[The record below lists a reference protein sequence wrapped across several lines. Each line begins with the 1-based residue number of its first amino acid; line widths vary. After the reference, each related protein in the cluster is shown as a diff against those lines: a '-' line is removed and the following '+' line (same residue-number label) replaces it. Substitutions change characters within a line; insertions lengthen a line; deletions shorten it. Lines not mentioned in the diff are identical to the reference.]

1 MQESQRKSMSNGKN
15 IRLETEDVERE
26 LPAAEPDDG
35 FVETPAQ
42 GAESDAQAAKST
54 AAAVSDELH
63 KLQAERDQLFDRLAR
78 LQAEFE
84 NQRKRSAREQQEFRD
99 YALAN
104 ALASLLPV
112 MDGLDLALK
121 NSASEK
127 TEIRSGVELVRKQ
140 FADALA
146 KLGLREI
153 PSEGEPFDPQLHQ
166 AVEMVESDKVPD
178 HHVLQELQRGY
189 KLKDRL
195 LRPAMVRVAR
205 KPNR

>member
-1 MQESQRKSMSNGKN
+1 MSNSKN
-15 IRLETEDVERE
+15 IRIETEDVDRE

-35 FVETPAQ
+35 FVEDSTQAQPVAPPA
-42 GAESDAQAAKST
+42 T
-54 AAAVSDELH
+54 DELQ
-63 KLQAERDQLFDRLAR
+63 KLKTERDQLFDRLAR

-99 YALAN
+99 YALRN

-121 NSASEK
+121 NSAGEK

-153 PSEGEPFDPQLHQ
+153 PAEGEPFDPQLHQ
-166 AVEMVESDKVPD
+166 AVEVVDTDRVPD

-195 LRPAMVRVAR
+195 VRPAMVRVAR
-205 KPNR
+205 NPHH

>member
-1 MQESQRKSMSNGKN
+1 MSNSKN
-15 IRLETEDVERE
+15 IRIETEDVDRE

-35 FVETPAQ
+35 FVEDSTQARPVAPPA
-42 GAESDAQAAKST
+42 T
-54 AAAVSDELH
+54 DELQ
-63 KLQAERDQLFDRLAR
+63 KLKTERDQLFDRLAR

-99 YALAN
+99 YALGN

-121 NSASEK
+121 NSAGEK

-153 PSEGEPFDPQLHQ
+153 PAEGEPFDPQLHQ
-166 AVEMVESDKVPD
+166 AVEVVDTDRVPD

-195 LRPAMVRVAR
+195 VRPAMVRVAR
-205 KPNR
+205 NPHH

>member
-1 MQESQRKSMSNGKN
+1 MNNSKN
-15 IRLETEDVERE
+15 IRIETEDIERE
-26 LPAAEPDDG
+26 LPAADPGDG
-35 FVETPAQ
+35 FVEDSAQ
-42 GAESDAQAAKST
+42 GSQSAAST
-54 AAAVSDELH
+54 ASDELQRL
-63 KLQAERDQLFDRLAR
+63 KTERDQLFDRLAR
-78 LQAEFE
+78 LQAESE
-84 NQRKRSAREQQEFRD
+84 NQRKRGAREQQEFRD
-99 YALAN
+99 YALGN

-121 NSASEK
+121 NSAGEK
-127 TEIRSGVELVRKQ
+127 SEIRSGVELVRKQ

-153 PSEGEPFDPQLHQ
+153 PAEGEAFDPQLHQ
-166 AVEMVESDKVPD
+166 AVEMVDTDQVPD

-205 KPNR
+205 NPNH

>member
-1 MQESQRKSMSNGKN
+1 MNNGKK
-15 IRLETEDVERE
+15 IRVETEDVERE
-26 LPAAEPDDG
+26 LPAAEADDC
-35 FVETPAQ
+35 FVEDSGRGTQSADSPP
-42 GAESDAQAAKST
+42 T
-54 AAAVSDELH
+54 DELQ
-63 KLQAERDQLFDRLAR
+63 KLKAERDQLFDRLAR

-121 NSASEK
+121 NSAGEK
-127 TEIRSGVELVRKQ
+127 AEIRSGVELVRKQ

-153 PSEGEPFDPQLHQ
+153 PAEGEPFDPQLHQ
-166 AVEMVESDKVPD
+166 AVEMVDTDRVPD

-205 KPNR
+205 NSNH

>member
-1 MQESQRKSMSNGKN
+1 MSNSKN
-15 IRLETEDVERE
+15 IRIETEDIERE
-26 LPAAEPDDG
+26 LPAADPGDG
-35 FVETPAQ
+35 FVEDPVQ
-42 GAESDAQAAKST
+42 GSQSAAS
-54 AAAVSDELH
+54 AASDELQRL
-63 KLQAERDQLFDRLAR
+63 KTERDQLFDRLAR
-78 LQAEFE
+78 LQAESE

-99 YALAN
+99 YALGN

-121 NSASEK
+121 NSAGEK
-127 TEIRSGVELVRKQ
+127 SEIRAGVELVRKQ

-153 PSEGEPFDPQLHQ
+153 PAEGEPFDPQLHQ
-166 AVEMVESDKVPD
+166 AVEMVDTDQVPD

-205 KPNR
+205 NPNQ